1 MFGEASAA
9 QICFELFQLLQN
21 CHRVSCY
28 REGNLHCRRNCGRTY
43 ARLEAAPMGGGYGL
57 DMQRVPERHQGGFLD
72 GFALG
77 RVGVNGV
84 RDIFQACAHFN
95 GQTEP

>member
-21 CHRVSCY
+21 CHRVLCC

-43 ARLEAAPMGGGYGL
+43 ARLEVAPIWPSPGG
-57 DMQRVPERHQGGFLD
+57 D
-72 GFALG
+72 
-77 RVGVNGV
+77 
-84 RDIFQACAHFN
+84 C
-95 GQTEP
+95 